1 MSPLQGFEILDCLF
15 SIIISSL
22 TGLVFSGLDF
32 KVAKSRTLAPAP
44 DCSGNP
50 SPSPTSPQGE
60 RNWILKKLN
69 AKRDKEGLDWNVKR
83 GVK

>member
-1 MSPLQGFEILDCLF
+1 VVDYVNPQLKLGATNTSPLWGFEILDCLF

-50 SPSPTSPQGE
+50 FADFSS
-60 RNWILKKLN
+60 
-69 AKRDKEGLDWNVKR
+69 AKDWNVKR
-83 GVK
+83 G